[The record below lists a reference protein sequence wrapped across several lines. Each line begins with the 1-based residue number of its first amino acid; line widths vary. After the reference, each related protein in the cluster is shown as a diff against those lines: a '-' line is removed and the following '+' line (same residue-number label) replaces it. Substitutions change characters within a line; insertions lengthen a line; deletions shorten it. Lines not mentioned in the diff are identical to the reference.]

1 LRPGWT
7 FWSDGIPCDQVLI
20 LRAWHTLADDLE
32 RSLLRNAGEN
42 LDRSLRSSLTADEE
56 QAQAGKRAGDD
67 ASIEHIFTSQCIRL
81 MPEAAY

>member
-1 LRPGWT
+1 L
-7 FWSDGIPCDQVLI
+7 WSDGIPYEQVLI
-20 LRAWHTLADDLE
+20 LRAGRILSDDLE

-42 LDRSLRSSLTADEE
+42 LSRSLRSSLTADEE
-56 QAQAGKRAGDD
+56 RAHCGERAGDD